1 MKISSNDADDSN
13 NENIFRHKLLLI
25 KTQLLRLRK
34 AFTNSLSA
42 KIKLPLRL
50 TAAASATDAALHK
63 KMFGS
68 GMKTLIFFNEE
79 MNDIMKI
86 VKSYKESG
94 LLRIGISETTENE
107 AK

>member
-1 MKISSNDADDSN
+1 
-13 NENIFRHKLLLI
+13 
-25 KTQLLRLRK
+25 
-34 AFTNSLSA
+34 
-42 KIKLPLRL
+42 
-50 TAAASATDAALHK
+50 
-63 KMFGS
+63 
-68 GMKTLIFFNEE
+68 MKTLIFFNEE

>member
-1 MKISSNDADDSN
+1 MKNVLKILAKS
-13 NENIFRHKLLLI
+13 FLI
-25 KTQLLRLRK
+25 
-34 AFTNSLSA
+34 
-42 KIKLPLRL
+42 PLGL